1 MKAKQGRGQNKREN
15 KDHEEDEGKRE
26 ELYIKELLQGKASQS

>member
-15 KDHEEDEGKRE
+15 KDHEGKRE